1 MNGACDYTTT
11 EWQKMSL
18 YPDALFTGSVSHVGG
33 KLDATRTC
41 VNGACNYTTEWQ
53 KSGYTSASFTS
64 PTLSG
69 GRRFRRNI
77 CHNICYHTTKGL
89 IDFIHKGLTPYIHR
103 RKLRRDDR
111 TDGIVSPY
119 PDAHLPRTVSNSKR
133 NQELHMR
140 LTTNRQKMSTP
151 MMLIGI
157 LGAHKA

>member
-1 MNGACDYTTT
+1 MSGGANARGLQVLT
-11 EWQKMSL
+11 QL
-18 YPDALFTGSVSHVGG
+18 
-33 KLDATRTC
+33 
-41 VNGACNYTTEWQ
+41 
-53 KSGYTSASFTS
+53 S
-64 PTLSG
+64 PTLVSENC
-69 GRRFRRNI
+69 R
-77 CHNICYHTTKGL
+77 H
-89 IDFIHKGLTPYIHR
+89 DPTPYIHR

-157 LGAHKA
+157 LGAHNA